1 MSQTA
6 GENMWDSDYVL
17 SQHLQETE
25 HSFYH
30 RTSLLIPPDRPIRP
44 TWQHWCHYNCKFL
57 SSSFDEFPA
66 ATHRQLLMTMD
77 WWSCDHDNW
86 DGDGGETTNDN
97 DDDDEAGCDDDI
109 FTYEMIIGSGWCDH
123 IWETAACLARL
134 GGTSWPGQATTHT
147 HPAALSYCCSPMV
160 ALLHSP
166 AQSQLLIN
174 TLHTIFVFSL
184 QGG

>member
-66 ATHRQLLMTMD
+66 ATHRQLLVTMD
-77 WWSCDHDNW
+77 WGDHDNW

-123 IWETAACLARL
+123 IWETAAC
-134 GGTSWPGQATTHT
+134 PGQAGRHQLAGPGHYP
-147 HPAALSYCCSPMV
+147 HP
-160 ALLHSP
+160 P
-166 AQSQLLIN
+166 A
-174 TLHTIFVFSL
+174 TLHCPTAARQWSHFYIPHHNCW
-184 QGG
+184 